1 MSELDIARGK
11 IFLKR
16 GRTKAVAMH
25 HPWVFEEAIDR
36 IEGNPNGG
44 DLVEV
49 FDPVGRFIGRGY
61 LSPKSKLRTKLFSW
75 VQGEKIDAEFWRGRF
90 SSAVKLRTEFLGLGG
105 PGAAM
110 RLVNAEGDGIPGMMV
125 DRYADYLTV
134 EFLTLGMATRSAMFV
149 DILRDLTGVKGILER
164 PEADVAKFEGLTR
177 TEGVLWGEMPPDLV
191 EITEG
196 PAKFLVDLRRGQK
209 TGFYLDQRE
218 NRLRV
223 GALAKGRKV
232 LDAFCYTGAFAIHAA
247 LGGASSVTGIDS
259 SGPSLE
265 LGVKN
270 EDLNGVTIQF
280 ERGNAFERLRM
291 LNMEERTFDMVILD
305 PPKLAR
311 GRTGLPKA
319 LAAYKD
325 ADLSALKLL
334 EPGGILVTCSC
345 SGLVTETDF
354 VRALNDAAVD
364 VGRRLRVVE
373 KRGCSSD
380 HPFDPACPETD
391 YLQCLIAR
399 VSD

>member
-1 MSELDIARGK
+1 MSELDIARGR

-36 IEGNPNGG
+36 IDGDPNGG

-61 LSPKSKLRTKLFSW
+61 FSPKSKLRTKLFSW
-75 VQGEKIDAEFWRGRF
+75 VQGEKIDAAFWRGRLA
-90 SSAVKLRTEFLGLGG
+90 SAVKLRTEFLGMSG

-110 RLVNAEGDGIPGMMV
+110 RMVNAEGDGIPGMMV
-125 DRYADYLTV
+125 DRYADTLIV
-134 EFLTLGMATRSAMFV
+134 EFLTLGMAARSAMFV
-149 DILRDLTGVKGILER
+149 DLLRDLTGVKGILER
-164 PEADVAKFEGLTR
+164 PEADVAKFEGFTR
-177 TEGVLWGEMPPDLV
+177 KEGVLWGAVPPGFV
-191 EITEG
+191 EIAEG
-196 PAKFLVDLRRGQK
+196 KAKFLVDLRGGQK
-209 TGFYLDQRE
+209 TGFYLDQRD
-218 NRLRV
+218 NRLLV
-223 GALAKGRKV
+223 GRLAKGRRV
-232 LDAFCYTGAFAIHAA
+232 LDAFCYTGGFAIHAA
-247 LGGASSVTGIDS
+247 LGGAKSVTGIDS
-259 SGPSLE
+259 SGPALE

-270 EDLNGVTIQF
+270 EQLNGVTIRF
-280 ERGNAFERLRM
+280 EHGNAFERLRM
-291 LNMEERTFDMVILD
+291 LNMEEQTFDMVILD

-311 GRTGLPKA
+311 GRTGLVKA

-325 ADLSALKLL
+325 ADLSALRLL
-334 EPGGILVTCSC
+334 TPGGILVTCCC
-345 SGLVTETDF
+345 SGLVSEQEF

-373 KRGCSSD
+373 KRGSASD